1 MCFGRPAPSGLPQ
14 TRSVRPICPYFAGM
28 HAVIG
33 LVTNVGVANRHPVY
47 NRHAVQTLP
56 PDAAVTRAAF
66 AVKWMLVVL
75 SVLVWI
81 VVAPIKEIFGEV
93 VARVRGVGE
102 G

>member
-1 MCFGRPAPSGLPQ
+1 MLLFRAP
-14 TRSVRPICPYFAGM
+14 V
-28 HAVIG
+28 
-33 LVTNVGVANRHPVY
+33 
-47 NRHAVQTLP
+47 
-56 PDAAVTRAAF
+56 F
-66 AVKWMLVVL
+66 AVKWMLVGL

>member
-1 MCFGRPAPSGLPQ
+1 LASRIEIRSTIRGPFRPCRMMLLFRAP
-14 TRSVRPICPYFAGM
+14 V
-28 HAVIG
+28 
-33 LVTNVGVANRHPVY
+33 
-47 NRHAVQTLP
+47 
-56 PDAAVTRAAF
+56 F

-102 G
+102 R